1 MASRRTIGAVPWAK
15 IVICTSAVI
24 ASLRFNQAAD
34 GYGDRSDESSIW
46 HICISVGASIDK
58 KRDNGDGGN
67 DANDQPN
74 IL

>member
-1 MASRRTIGAVPWAK
+1 MVSRRIIGAVHWAK
-15 IVICTSAVI
+15 IVLCITTVT

-34 GYGDRSDESSIW
+34 GCGDRSGVSSIW
-46 HICISVGASIDK
+46 HIRISVGAGIDK

-67 DANDQPN
+67 DADDQPN